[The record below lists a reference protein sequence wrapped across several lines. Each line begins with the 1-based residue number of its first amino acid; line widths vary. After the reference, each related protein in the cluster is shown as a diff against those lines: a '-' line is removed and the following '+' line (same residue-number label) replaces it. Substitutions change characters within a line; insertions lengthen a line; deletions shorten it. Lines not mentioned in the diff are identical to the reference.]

1 MKIRLL
7 KECDIEEVGGE
18 IVDAKRFKDFTP
30 EEVMNET
37 DFPNGWH
44 DDDVFAKRMQSSL
57 DGTNYL
63 YMSEDER
70 VIINE

>member
-7 KECDIEEVGGE
+7 KECDIEEVGAE

-30 EEVMNET
+30 EEVANET
-37 DFPNGWH
+37 DFPASWR
-44 DDDVFAKRMQSSL
+44 DDDVFAKRMESHL